1 MACVPDKGSRVDV
14 GCIMSHPPLERLR
27 ICWSD
32 DSDESSGSSASKLA
46 RLGRVLARFE
56 HHIATVPPSA
66 LTLEDVVR
74 VHDAGYAEGVLEGP
88 PPSHPMGV
96 AMPSGARL
104 LRELGAC
111 HAAAVAALQDGV
123 AAAFTVGAHDAFW
136 DSPGRSCPLNGWMV
150 AAAKLIADG
159 QVERIAIVD
168 CSPQCGSGSQSI
180 IDRLGL
186 GARVKLVSFG
196 RRFQFRRQAQ
206 LYLARARLLDSEIAA
221 FRPDVVLYQAAAG
234 SHVQSPIG
242 GVLGTDQMRR
252 RDGTVLGMARRL
264 GLPIAW
270 NIDGSTPPAPPI
282 EIAVQVHQQTFREAW
297 RAFAAEPLD

>member
-1 MACVPDKGSRVDV
+1 MVCVPDRRSRVEADCV
-14 GCIMSHPPLERLR
+14 TSRPPLERLR
-27 ICWSD
+27 ICWFD
-32 DSDESSGSSASKLA
+32 DSGETSDSSRSKLA
-46 RLGRVLARFE
+46 RLRRELARFG
-56 HHIATVPPSA
+56 HRVATVAPSA

-74 VHDAGYAEGVLEGP
+74 VHDESYAEGVLEGP

-96 AMPSGARL
+96 AMPSGADM

-111 HAAAVAALQDGV
+111 HAAAVAALEDGV
-123 AAAFTVGAHDAFW
+123 AAAFTLGAHDAFW

-150 AAAKLIADG
+150 TAARLIADG
-159 QVERIAIVD
+159 SVKRIAIVD
-168 CSPQCGSGSQSI
+168 CSPHCGSGSQSI

-186 GARVKLVSFG
+186 GQHVKLVSFG

-206 LYLARARLLDSEIAA
+206 LYLARARLLESEIAA
-221 FRPDVVLYQAAAG
+221 FRPDIVLYQAAAG

-252 RDGTVLGMARRL
+252 RDSTVLGTARRL

-270 NIDGSTPPAPPI
+270 NIDGTAPPAPPI
-282 EIAVQVHQQTFREAW
+282 DIAVQVHLQTFCEAW
-297 RAFAAEPLD
+297 RAFATEPLE